1 MSTDSRS
8 EPLSVGGATESGARI
23 RPRRRALLVG
33 AVAVAAAA
41 VGAGV
46 ALWRPGRTASQDGA
60 AVLAM
65 VLPDADGHEQALAQ
79 WRGKVLVINFW
90 ATWCAPCREEMPQF
104 VATQARDGAKGVQF
118 VGIAVDDV
126 DKVRVFAR
134 EIGLNYPTLI
144 GGYGAIELSRTLG
157 NDLAALPFTIVLDR
171 EGRVVHTQLGPLR
184 AAKLD
189 GLLAELTGAG

>member
-1 MSTDSRS
+1 
-8 EPLSVGGATESGARI
+8 
-23 RPRRRALLVG
+23 
-33 AVAVAAAA
+33 
-41 VGAGV
+41 
-46 ALWRPGRTASQDGA
+46 
-60 AVLAM
+60 M

-79 WRGKVLVINFW
+79 WRGKVLVVNFW

>member
-1 MSTDSRS
+1 
-8 EPLSVGGATESGARI
+8 VGGASQPRATI
-23 RPRRRALLVG
+23 RPGRRAWLVG
-33 AVAVAAAA
+33 AVAVAAAG

-46 ALWRPGRTASQDGA
+46 AWWRPGRTAAQDGA

-79 WRGKVLVINFW
+79 WRGKVLIVNFW

-104 VATQARDGAKGVQF
+104 VAAQARDGAKGVQF

-126 DKVRVFAR
+126 AKVRVFAR

-157 NDLAALPFTIVLDR
+157 NDLAALPFTIVVDR
-171 EGRVVHTQLGPLR
+171 QGRVVHTQLGPLK
-184 AAKLD
+184 AARLD
-189 GLLAELTGAG
+189 ALLAELTAAG